1 MLLFAC
7 ASEPTDKGFVGS
19 GNFDKE
25 EAAKTRVSLGLTY
38 LKNGNFSQAKFNL
51 DKALEFAPRSG
62 KANFAM
68 AFYYEQVD
76 EVKRAHEYYKQAINF
91 SRNDPDILNSYGA
104 FLCKEGDYEQAKKYF
119 LQSVDDKS
127 YISTASTYE
136 NLAICSEN
144 QGKIDEAITYFNSA
158 LNHQPTR
165 ASSLLYVSQLYVQT
179 GRWDEAKKSLWKY
192 ERNASV
198 SSESLW
204 LSFQIAR
211 GQQDLRASV
220 EYAEI
225 LKRLYPNDTNT
236 QKAISVLGKFQPDM
250 AVTQKTR
257 TLPQS
262 SGVNAT
268 NANMQDTSQTYNT
281 GNKQSRIMTPATET
295 VSVIEQPT
303 GEDTSTISSSI
314 PKDNAEVADEVP
326 KVLNGI
332 ENDTELALK
341 NALDKTDPLLQS
353 ELAAPKIDADAETMN
368 ETEQVL
374 ESSELEV
381 ADVSLEEP
389 TSISTPF
396 HIVKP
401 KENLYRISLKY
412 NVKIKKLLEWN
423 KLKDESSVLIGTKL
437 WVRDPNLNE

>member
-7 ASEPTDKGFVGS
+7 ASEPTDKGFIGS
-19 GNFDKE
+19 GSFDKE

-68 AFYYEQVD
+68 AFYYQQVD
-76 EVKRAHEYYKQAINF
+76 EVKRAHEYYKQAIDF

-104 FLCKEGDYEQAKKYF
+104 FLCQEGDYEQAKKYF

-144 QGKIDEAITYFNSA
+144 QGKIEEAITYFNSA

-165 ASSLLYVSQLYVQT
+165 PTSLLYVSQLYVKT
-179 GRWDEAKKSLWKY
+179 ERWEEAKKSLWKY

-211 GQQDLRASV
+211 GLQDLRASV

-225 LKRLYPNDTNT
+225 LKRLYPNDPNT
-236 QKAISVLGKFQPDM
+236 QKAINALGKFQPDM

-257 TLPQS
+257 TMPKEIES
-262 SGVNAT
+262 ETV
-268 NANMQDTSQTYNT
+268 ANNFGQQDTIN
-281 GNKQSRIMTPATET
+281 NKVSRVMVPATET
-295 VSVIEQPT
+295 VSNSVAPSVEAV
-303 GEDTSTISSSI
+303 STIEMPMPETQDKVENI
-314 PKDNAEVADEVP
+314 ADLPSEP
-326 KVLNGI
+326 SKV
-332 ENDTELALK
+332 ESDTEIALM
-341 NALDKTDPLLQS
+341 NALDNTDALLQS
-353 ELAAPKIDADAETMN
+353 ESDASAPELVSEVVAKVEET
-368 ETEQVL
+368 L
-374 ESSELEV
+374 ESSEPELAV
-381 ADVSLEEP
+381 QDMP
-389 TSISTPF
+389 TKASTPF
-396 HIVKP
+396 HIVQP
-401 KENLYRISLKY
+401 KENMYRISLKY

-423 KLKDESSVLIGTKL
+423 NLKDESSVMIGTKL
-437 WVRDPNLNE
+437 WVRDPNINE

>member
-7 ASEPTDKGFVGS
+7 VSEPTEKGFAGS
-19 GNFDKE
+19 GNFDKD

-62 KANFAM
+62 TANYAM
-68 AFYYEQVD
+68 AFYYQQVD
-76 EVKRAHEYYKQAINF
+76 EIERAHDYYKQAIKL
-91 SRNDPDILNSYGA
+91 SSNDPDILNSYGA

-136 NLAICSEN
+136 NLAICSQN
-144 QGKIDEAITYFNSA
+144 QGKIDEAITYFNNA

-165 ASSLLYVSQLYVQT
+165 ASSLLYVSQLYVQI

-198 SSESLW
+198 NSESLW

-211 GQQDLRASV
+211 GQQDLRASL

-225 LKRLYPNDTNT
+225 LKRLYPDDPNT
-236 QKAISVLGKFQPDM
+236 QKAINALGKFQPDM

-257 TLPQS
+257 SLPQNLES
-262 SGVNAT
+262 VNTT
-268 NANMQDTSQTYNT
+268 NANRQQATQQNSAE
-281 GNKQSRIMTPATET
+281 NKQSRVMLPATET
-295 VSVIEQPT
+295 ASTTVVPAEKAA
-303 GEDTSTISSSI
+303 STIERSM
-314 PKDNAEVADEVP
+314 PEGKVEVAAEVPEEPIRVED
-326 KVLNGI
+326 
-332 ENDTELALK
+332 DTELALK
-341 NALDKTDPLLQS
+341 NALDNTDALMQS
-353 ELAAPKIDADAETMN
+353 ELLVAEIVPDA
-368 ETEQVL
+368 
-374 ESSELEV
+374 
-381 ADVSLEEP
+381 
-389 TSISTPF
+389 SINKNTPF

-401 KENLYRISLKY
+401 KENLYRISLQY
-412 NVKIKKLLEWN
+412 NVKIRKLLEWN
-423 KLKDESSVLIGTKL
+423 KLNDDSSVLIGTKL